1 MNVPTMTVGKS
12 DDEKELDKLKAENED
27 LRAQCRAYEAQL
39 QRYRE
44 SEERAFMRGKIEG
57 LEFAIRCNGISG
69 KEVNK
74 E

>member
-39 QRYRE
+39 KRYRE